1 MIDRD
6 GYPAGVP
13 CWVDLAQDDP
23 EAAAAFYAGLFGWE
37 MEDAM
42 PPDVPG
48 HYFTATI
55 GGRLVAAIGSR
66 SDAIPAA
73 TGWTTYVWVD
83 SADDAVA
90 RARELGGSV
99 LIPPMD
105 VFDAGRFAVLA
116 DPEGAVF
123 GAWEARRH
131 RGAQAVNE
139 PGTWNFSGLHAR
151 DPEAAIAFY
160 NGLFDWEANPPDPS
174 MGGTMLLRRP
184 GYGEHLETLR
194 PGTIQGMADM
204 GAPEGFAD
212 AVGWITPLGDDDAAP
227 HWDVTF
233 AVDDADAA
241 ASRAESL
248 GGTVLM
254 PPTDMPWVRITV
266 LRDPQGAVLTA
277 SRFMPPDPPA

>member
-13 CWVDLAQDDP
+13 CWVDLSQDDP
-23 EAAAAFYAGLFGWE
+23 QRAAVFYAGLLGWDV
-37 MEDAM
+37 EDTM
-42 PPDVPG
+42 PAEVPG
-48 HYFTATI
+48 HYFMATI
-55 GGRLVAAIGSR
+55 GGRLVAGIGSR
-66 SDAIPAA
+66 PDVIPAG
-73 TGWTTYVWVD
+73 TGWMTYVWVD
-83 SADDAVA
+83 RADDAVS
-90 RARELGGSV
+90 RAQELGGSV
-99 LIPPMD
+99 VMPATD
-105 VFDAGRFAVLA
+105 VLDAGRCAVLA

-123 GAWEARRH
+123 AVWEAGRH

-151 DPEAAIAFY
+151 DPDAALAFY
-160 NGLFDWEANPPDPS
+160 NGLFGWEANPPDPS
-174 MGGTMLLRRP
+174 MDGTLLLRRP

-212 AVGWITPLGDDDAAP
+212 AVAWITPLGDDEVAP

-241 ASRAESL
+241 ASRAEAL

-254 PPTDMPWVRITV
+254 PPTDMPWVRMTV
-266 LRDPQGAVLTA
+266 LRDPQGAIVTA

>member
-1 MIDRD
+1 MRDRD

-13 CWVDLAQDDP
+13 CWVDIAVDDP
-23 EAAAAFYAGLFGWE
+23 EGAAAFYAGLFGWDV
-37 MEDAM
+37 EDGM
-42 PPDVPG
+42 PADVPG

-55 GGRLVAAIGSR
+55 GGRLVAGIGSR
-66 SDAIPAA
+66 PEGMPAG

-83 SADDAVA
+83 DADAAVA
-90 RARELGGSV
+90 RAVELGGSV
-99 LIPPMD
+99 VMPATD
-105 VFDAGRFAVLA
+105 VFDAGRSAVLA

-123 GAWEARRH
+123 AVWQAGRH

-151 DPEAAIAFY
+151 DPEAALAFY
-160 NGLFDWEANPPDPS
+160 GGLFGWEANPPDPE

-184 GYGEHLETLR
+184 GYGEHLETLQ
-194 PGTIQGMADM
+194 PGIIQGAADM

-212 AVGWITPLGDDDAAP
+212 AVAWITPVADGDAP

-241 ASRAESL
+241 AARAESL
-248 GGTVLM
+248 GGTVLV
-254 PPTDMPWVRITV
+254 PPTDMPWVRTTV
-266 LRDPQGAVLTA
+266 LRDPQGTVVTA
-277 SRFMPPDPPA
+277 SRFVPPDAA